1 MPRTQEY
8 VCHRNDPCLTK
19 LILLCMTI
27 DMSAT
32 KMRCGPDKAMSDLLP
47 TVACNLHYSAGICP
61 SFQQRRE
68 PWDLDELEKDD
79 EDLV

>member
-1 MPRTQEY
+1 
-8 VCHRNDPCLTK
+8 
-19 LILLCMTI
+19 
-27 DMSAT
+27 
-32 KMRCGPDKAMSDLLP
+32 MSDLLS